1 MYVCCQGGVAPL
13 IPKNFNMIKVFED
26 CQETF
31 FKKFLDRGVGQ
42 RPSFPPLLLQLLD
55 LLVSGEQRV
64 LQLGLAA
71 VQLGNQHVV
80 GRRLTGQL
88 LVDL

>member
-1 MYVCCQGGVAPL
+1 MYVCCQGGVAPW
-13 IPKNFNMIKVFED
+13 IPKNFNMIKVFEVSK
-26 CQETF
+26 ETF
-31 FKKFLDRGVGQ
+31 FKKFLWRGVGQ
-42 RPSFPPLLLQLLD
+42 RPTFPPLLLQLLD
-55 LLVSGEQRV
+55 LLVGGQQGV
-64 LQLGLAA
+64 LQLSLAA